1 MSDPRNRWR
10 LLLLAPITLLAVAG
24 FALGIGVKG
33 LLDGDEPAMGS
44 VRALRG
50 GGSGPAVIDF
60 AASDARDSRF
70 SLLDEVYDILS
81 REFVEPDRVEL
92 GGLRTAAINGAIA
105 SLNDPHSVYIDRET
119 FHLSSE
125 SISGQFEG
133 IGATVDQQSEGIFI
147 TGTFRGSPAEAA
159 GIRSGDLILA
169 VNGESTEGWPVQL
182 AVARIR
188 GPAGTDVVL
197 TVRHRTGQE
206 EEITVKRGVIVIPS
220 VQAIQVE
227 DAAGIAVEDLAYIAI
242 SQFTENTRAELVAVL
257 EGVQSAQVDGL
268 IIDLRGNPGGL
279 LSATVEV
286 TGEFLDGGVVLTEVN
301 RNGDEQAFNDQAGG
315 GALEIPLVILVNG
328 GSASGSE
335 VFAAALRDY
344 GRAVIVGEQTLGKG
358 TVSIPRHLSDGSVL
372 YVSTARWLTPDRDL
386 IEGIG
391 LIPDFIIEPSDID
404 FEQRRDVQLF
414 AAINYLRGLPIET
427 PLATPQGAPEES
439 ESTEP

>member
-10 LLLLAPITLLAVAG
+10 LLLLAPITMLAVAG

-50 GGSGPAVIDF
+50 GGSGPAVIDL
-60 AASDARDSRF
+60 AVSDARDSRF
-70 SLLDEVYDILS
+70 GLLDEVYDILS

-344 GRAVIVGEQTLGKG
+344 GRAIIVGEQTLGKG